1 MESYSCT
8 TYKEQFNAEILNDKE
23 KQEGCLQVK
32 GDGEIL
38 RAEVHHISPKGRHT
52 MVVSSNP
59 PMQQKA
65 FQPWGKDNWPT
76 KKESICLLNWRE
88 YNMDKYPP
96 GPICRTIHKTAE
108 SARKCMAQIPGPNFI
123 GYKPELMADNWHP
136 VVQPLQATITREKNK
151 GKRTPATQLK
161 PYWRTN
167 YPSYSVWD
175 EGTPATSIPSLV
187 KELAKSTKRPRSA
200 SQSSSSSN
208 DNYPVIRKALD
219 EPPMGPPLSKARK
232 AKAHFYRM
240 KAGEGTSDVVQYHP
254 TPNPSG
260 VVEAEVS
267 PPKEIQEERHGF
279 PIKFL
284 KCRPIVTRGELDR
297 GLQSYNDTVRQSAF
311 RLHMMISSGKYLRA
325 EIQQLEQEFLEVY
338 CIDRIQSIPEALRT
352 GGRSPNFIEI
362 LNALRTTSPMFRRK
376 AIQMYKTSVRVE
388 DEDDPSYQA
397 AAESFYQ
404 ARRDVLETIKLLEL
418 GVINI
423 NMTDFDRTP
432 GRKSRKEPKREPKII
447 GTMTIA
453 DDLFNALDSDDP
465 NLKACANDYYSLLVA
480 GTSLRDPR
488 LNTVCKKFKAAME
501 NHNAQLRRQVE
512 SLQTLKGEPALSLIQ
527 QLHDNEDMQA
537 NLSRKIKDLTLIQ
550 DQAPT
555 REAEMGQPEVKPQ
568 GNLWEQPEAIPDQP
582 IHPVVHIP
590 EGDLDESVPALV
602 GCVLDDFAPDEKLNK
617 ENLDAPIKTESDSSV
632 EEQITEAMVEQE

>member
-76 KKESICLLNWRE
+76 KNESICLLNWRE

-136 VVQPLQATITREKNK
+136 ATQPPQAGTARGKGK
-151 GKRTPATQLK
+151 GKRTPASQLK

-167 YPSYSVWD
+167 YPTYSVWD
-175 EGTPATSIPSLV
+175 EGTPVTSIPSLV

-200 SQSSSSSN
+200 SQSSSSSS
-208 DNYPVIRKALD
+208 DNYPVMREAL
-219 EPPMGPPLSKARK
+219 MGPPLSKPRK

-240 KAGEGTSDVVQYHP
+240 NAGEGSSDVVQYHP
-254 TPNPSG
+254 APNPLG

-267 PPKEIQEERHGF
+267 PPKEIQEEIRGF
-279 PIKFL
+279 PMKFL
-284 KCRPIVTRGELDR
+284 RFRPIVTREELDK
-297 GLQSYNDTVRQSAF
+297 GLQSNNDAVRQSAF
-311 RLHMMISSGKYLRA
+311 KLHMMISSGKYLKA
-325 EIQQLEQEFLEVY
+325 QILQLEQEFLEAY
-338 CIDRIQSIPEALRT
+338 CIDRIRSIPEAIRA
-352 GGRSPNFIEI
+352 GGRSPTFKEI
-362 LNALRTTSPMFRRK
+362 LNALRTSSPMYRRK
-376 AIQMYKTSVRVE
+376 AIQMYKISVRVE
-388 DEDDPSYQA
+388 DENDPSYQEA
-397 AAESFYQ
+397 TENFYQ
-404 ARRDVLETIKLLEL
+404 SRRDFLETIRLMEL
-418 GVINI
+418 GVIDI
-423 NMTDFDRTP
+423 SMTNLNRSP
-432 GRKSRKEPKREPKII
+432 VKKSRKESQKEPKII

-465 NLKACANDYYSLLVA
+465 ALKACANDYYSLLIS

-488 LNTVCKKFKAAME
+488 FNKVCKKFKAAME
-501 NHNAQLRRQVE
+501 NHNTQLRRQVE
-512 SLQTLKGEPALSLIQ
+512 GLQTLKGQPALSLIQ
-527 QLHDNEDMQA
+527 QLHENEDMQA
-537 NLSRKIKDLTLIQ
+537 TLSQKIKDLTLIQ
-550 DQAPT
+550 DQAPA
-555 REAEMGQPEVKPQ
+555 REAEMGQPEVQPQ
-568 GNLWEQPEAIPDQP
+568 GNLWEQPEATPAQPTQP
-582 IHPVVHIP
+582 IVHIR
-590 EGDLDESVPALV
+590 DYNTDEDVPALV

>member
-76 KKESICLLNWRE
+76 QKESICLVNWRE
-88 YNMDKYPP
+88 YNLDKYPP

-123 GYKPELMADNWHP
+123 GYRPELMADNWHP
-136 VVQPLQATITREKNK
+136 ATQPPQAEVARGK
-151 GKRTPATQLK
+151 GKGKMTPASQLK

-167 YPSYSVWD
+167 YPTYSVWD

-200 SQSSSSSN
+200 SQSSSSSS
-208 DNYPVIRKALD
+208 DNYPAMREAL
-219 EPPMGPPLSKARK
+219 MGPPLSKPRK

-240 KAGEGTSDVVQYHP
+240 KAGEGSSDVVQYHP
-254 TPNPSG
+254 SPNPSG
-260 VVEAEVS
+260 MVEAEVS
-267 PPKEIQEERHGF
+267 LPKEIQEEIHGF

-284 KCRPIVTRGELDR
+284 RYRPIVTKGELEK
-297 GLQSYNDTVRQSAF
+297 GLQSNNDTVRQAALK
-311 RLHMMISSGKYLRA
+311 LHMMISSGKYIKAQIL
-325 EIQQLEQEFLEVY
+325 QLEQEFLEAY
-338 CIDRIQSIPEALRT
+338 CIDIIQAIPEAIRAGSRNPT
-352 GGRSPNFIEI
+352 FTEI
-362 LNALRTTSPMFRRK
+362 LNALRSTSPMYRRK
-376 AIQMYKTSVRVE
+376 AIKMYKISVMVE
-388 DEDDPSYQA
+388 DEKDPSYQEA
-397 AAESFYQ
+397 ASNFYQ
-404 ARRDVLETIKLLEL
+404 SRRDLLETIRLMEL
-418 GVINI
+418 GVIDI
-423 NMTDFDRTP
+423 SMTNLDRNT
-432 GRKSRKEPKREPKII
+432 GRKSKKEPQKEPKII

-465 NLKACANDYYSLLVA
+465 TLKACANDYYSLLIS
-480 GTSLRDPR
+480 GTSLRDPKF
-488 LNTVCKKFKAAME
+488 NIVCKKFKAAME
-501 NHNAQLRRQVE
+501 NYNAQLRRQVE
-512 SLQTLKGEPALSLIQ
+512 GLQTLKGQPALSLIQ
-527 QLHDNEDMQA
+527 QLHENEDMQA
-537 NLSRKIKDLTLIQ
+537 NLSQKIKDLTLIQ
-550 DQAPT
+550 DQAPA

-568 GNLWEQPEAIPDQP
+568 GDLWEQPEATPSQPTQP
-582 IHPVVHIP
+582 IVHI
-590 EGDLDESVPALV
+590 
-602 GCVLDDFAPDEKLNK
+602 
-617 ENLDAPIKTESDSSV
+617 
-632 EEQITEAMVEQE
+632 